1 MVNNMT
7 TQNYLMIQENV
18 VTNLCVW
25 DGNTQTWQPPA
36 DATMLIAETTQ
47 TKVWGYSSET
57 KDYVLVDSIGNAGI
71 GFTWD
76 GTVATTNQ
84 PKPEKPTP
92 AENQPTTSGV
102 QNL

>member
-1 MVNNMT
+1 MT
-7 TQNYLMIQENV
+7 TQNYLVIQENA
-18 VTNLCVW
+18 VTNVCVW

-36 DATMLIAETTQ
+36 NATMLIAETTP
-47 TKVWGYSSET
+47 TKVWEYYSET
-57 KDYVLVDSIGNAGI
+57 KDYVLVDSVGDAGI

-84 PKPEKPTP
+84 PKPELPTS

>member
-1 MVNNMT
+1 MT

-36 DATMLIAETTQ
+36 DATMLVAETTP
-47 TKVWGYSSET
+47 TKVWGLNESRT
-57 KDYVLVDSIGNAGI
+57 DYVLTDSIGDAGI

-76 GTVATTNQ
+76 GSVATTNQ
-84 PKPEKPTP
+84 PKPDAPKFDLNSGQIPI
-92 AENQPTTSGV
+92 TT
-102 QNL
+102 L